1 METKKE
7 KIQLNDFE
15 LEFII
20 DVLEKDKIET
30 QWFLDNKELDML
42 FKLYN
47 EVITKLN
54 TMLIVYKNKTVN
66 KI

>member
-7 KIQLNDFE
+7 KIKLNDFE
-15 LEFII
+15 LEFLI
-20 DVLEKDKIET
+20 DVLEHDKINS
-30 QWFLDNKELDML
+30 QWNLDYKELDEV
-42 FKLYN
+42 FKIYN

-54 TMLIVYKNKTVN
+54 TMLIVYKNKTVS

>member
-54 TMLIVYKNKTVN
+54 TMLIVSKNKTVN

>member
-1 METKKE
+1 MEIKKE
-7 KIQLNDFE
+7 KIQLNDYE
-15 LEFII
+15 IEFII

-30 QWFLDNKELDML
+30 QWFLDNKELDEV

-47 EVITKLN
+47 EVIAKLN
-54 TMLIVYKNKTVN
+54 TMLIVSKNKTLN

>member
-15 LEFII
+15 LEFLI
-20 DVLEKDKIET
+20 DVLEHDKINS
-30 QWFLDNKELDML
+30 QWNLDYKELDEV
-42 FKLYN
+42 FKIYN

-54 TMLIVYKNKTVN
+54 TMLIVYKNKTVS

>member
-30 QWFLDNKELDML
+30 QWFLDNKELDEV

-47 EVITKLN
+47 EVIAKLN
-54 TMLIVYKNKTVN
+54 TMLIVSKNKTLN
-66 KI
+66 KK

>member
-30 QWFLDNKELDML
+30 QWFLDNKELDEV

-47 EVITKLN
+47 EVIDKLN
-54 TMLIVYKNKTVN
+54 TMLIVSKNKTLN
-66 KI
+66 KK